1 VTDTHGE
8 VYRVFL
14 DESGPRSERW
24 LWSLAFASCEHGTR
38 TQDLEEEELLPF
50 GSLQRGETLGTM
62 MIQDEVVVL

>member
-24 LWSLAFASCEHGTR
+24 LWSLAFASCGTR
-38 TQDLEEEELLPF
+38 THDLEEELLPF